1 MSRKTTTEWLQEHH
15 SESSISFAYPTRV
28 KRKFAKTLAVS
39 SGKGGVGKTSIA
51 IKTAKM
57 LVARGEKVLLI
68 DCDYNLSNTA
78 VKLGFPIQNNFYE
91 LLSSKKSFHEAIH
104 RDGDFH
110 LLSAC
115 NGNMDLFDEELSLE
129 NVIFD
134 IINCHKEDYDTIVL
148 DCPAGL
154 TKEVCN
160 LNAYC
165 DHRFIVVTPDKSSIT
180 DSYSLIKVLSKR
192 MNIRDYQLIF
202 NKVSGKKQ
210 IERLTKTFLETAELY
225 LDCRLQ
231 VLGSIPFYRENVDR
245 FDRELLK
252 IADSEIHNSFHKV
265 IDRFTEEDIGTSA
278 AFSPHWGK
286 ESFSMA
292 DREQEVPSL

>member
-15 SESSISFAYPTRV
+15 SESTQSFPFVAGKK
-28 KRKFAKTLAVS
+28 KRSARTLAVS

-78 VKLGFPIQNNFYE
+78 VKLGLPIQNNFYE
-91 LLSSKKSFHEAIH
+91 LLSSRKSFEDSIH
-104 RDGDFH
+104 KEGNFH

-115 NGNMDLFDEELSLE
+115 NGNMDLFDESLSLE

-134 IINCHKEDYDTIVL
+134 IINSHREEYDTIVL
-148 DCPAGL
+148 DTPAGL

-165 DHRFIVVTPDKSSIT
+165 DHRFIIVTPDKSSIT

-192 MNIRDYQLIF
+192 LNIKDYHLIF
-202 NKVSGKKQ
+202 NKVSGEKQ
-210 IERLTKTFLETAELY
+210 IQRLTKTFLETAELY

-245 FDRELLK
+245 FDTELLK

-265 IDRFTEEDIGTSA
+265 IDRFTEEDIGATA
-278 AFSPHWGK
+278 ALSPHWRNQRVVV
-286 ESFSMA
+286 A
-292 DREQEVPSL
+292 DREQEVPTL